1 MTRLPLA
8 GIKVLEIAQGVA
20 GPFCG
25 RTLSAMGA
33 TVVKLEQPPKGD
45 WSRSIGPFA
54 DGVESLENS
63 TLFLYNNMGKKSV
76 LFDFESKD
84 SILRI
89 NHMLK
94 DFDILLE
101 DFDVRFRIDKDLDV
115 NYFVGNHRDLIEIN
129 LTPFGL
135 SGPYA
140 RWKSTPLVQLALGG
154 YLTLT
159 GFSDR
164 EPLML
169 PGYQPDYLTGMNAY
183 NAVQIALLER
193 DTTGFGQ
200 FIEMSMLE
208 TLANLHQYPLHMG
221 NGLRIRN
228 GNKPAR
234 FCGLEDLLCGLTTVP
249 AGDGY
254 VTFAAGSE
262 EVWSLLC
269 VMIEEDGTKD
279 KVQSDG
285 FKGTAEHCE
294 EADRA
299 LVDWMRE
306 RTKLQVFHEANEGWS
321 IPVAPILT
329 LEEVLSDP
337 QYVHRGLF
345 QNTAHPTLKNL
356 TFPKISFTSS
366 SGIGPVSRPPTL
378 GEHTEDY
385 IQ

>member
-1 MTRLPLA
+1 MTTLPLS
-8 GIKVLEIAQGVA
+8 GIKVLEVAQGVA

-25 RTLSAMGA
+25 RTLAAMGA
-33 TVVKLEQPPKGD
+33 TVVKLEQPPNGD
-45 WSRSIGPFA
+45 WTRNIGPFA
-54 DGVESLENS
+54 NGAPSLENS

-76 LFDFESKD
+76 LFDLESED
-84 SILRI
+84 SKLRI

-101 DFDVRFRIDKDLDV
+101 DFDVRFRRDKDLNV
-115 NYFVGNHRDLIEIN
+115 NHFVGSHQDLIEIN

-169 PGYQPDYLTGMNAY
+169 PGYQPDYLTGMNAF

-193 DTTGFGQ
+193 DATGVGQ

-208 TLANLHQYPLHMG
+208 TLANLHQYPFNME

-234 FCGLEDLLCGLTTVP
+234 FCGSEDLLCGLTTVP
-249 AGDGY
+249 ASDGY

-262 EVWSLLC
+262 SLWDLLC
-269 VMIEEDGTKD
+269 LMIEGDGTKD
-279 KVQSDG
+279 KVRSDE
-285 FKGTAEHCE
+285 FRGTMESCE
-294 EADRA
+294 KVER
-299 LVDWMRE
+299 VIVEWMRE
-306 RTKLQVFHEANEGWS
+306 RTKLQVFHEASMGWS
-321 IPVAPILT
+321 IPVAPVLT
-329 LEEVLSDP
+329 LEEVISDP

-345 QNTAHPTLKNL
+345 QNVAHPALNDL
-356 TFPKISFTSS
+356 TFPKVPFISS
-366 SGIGPVSRPPTL
+366 SKIAPISRPPTL
-378 GEHTEDY
+378 GEHTQDY